1 MRRPPPPA
9 GPLTGQTEDG
19 GYTLALMRLLVT
31 GGAGFI
37 GSNFVRYW
45 VEQHPEDHVVAYDV
59 LTYAGNRP
67 NLADVEDAIVF
78 VQGDI
83 CDGPL
88 AEKTLRDEEIDTIVH
103 FAAESH
109 NSLAVLDPGL
119 FFRTNV
125 LGTQTLLE
133 AARQVGIARFHHI
146 STCEVYGDLALDTDE
161 VFTEDSPYR
170 PRTPYN
176 ASKAGADHAVR
187 AYGETYGLPVTITNC
202 SNNYGPYQFPEK
214 VIPVFTTAALDD
226 KNLTLYAT
234 TENRREWLHVRDHC
248 TAIEAV
254 LERGTVGET
263 YHVGSGI
270 EASIMEIAD
279 LVLKTL
285 GKPASLKEIV
295 PDRPGHDRR
304 YLLDSSKLRTRL
316 GWAPSDRLG
325 GRAGGD
331 GRVVRGQPR
340 LVGAAARPGTGR
352 RGRMG
357 LRRLTPAPPMRV
369 LVTGADGQ
377 LGRDLLDALAGR
389 VPVGGRRCRLLGP
402 EGPLAGAGAGYEV
415 LATDIGTMRVDERDA
430 VQYVVRAF
438 RPDLVLHG
446 GALTAV
452 DACESDV
459 DLAYAVNAVGTRNV
473 AEAAAAVGAHLLY
486 VSTDYVF
493 DGTSTRPYR
502 EWDAPNPMS
511 VYGASKLA
519 GERECPPGST
529 IVRTSWVCGAHGN
542 NMVKTVLRLAAGSDP
557 LRFVDDQHGS
567 PTFTADLAAAI
578 VTLGTDRRPGIFH
591 VTNSG
596 ATTWCGFVRAIMAAA
611 GADPARVHA
620 ISTADLDPSKYPAP
634 RPANSVLDNMALR
647 LSGLPALPDWND
659 GLRRLV
665 RALDVAGA
673 AA

>member
-1 MRRPPPPA
+1 
-9 GPLTGQTEDG
+9 
-19 GYTLALMRLLVT
+19 MRLLVT

-45 VEQHPEDHVVAYDV
+45 AEEHPDDHVVAYDA
-59 LTYAGNRP
+59 LTYAGNRSS
-67 NLADVEDAIVF
+67 LADVEDRIVF

-83 CDGPL
+83 CDGPF
-88 AEKTLRDEEIDTIVH
+88 AEKTLRDQDIDTIVH

-109 NSLAVLDPGL
+109 NSLAVLNPGL

-133 AARQVGIARFHHI
+133 AARQVAVARFHHI

-161 VFTEDSPYR
+161 VFTESSPYR

-187 AYGETYGLPVTITNC
+187 AYGETYGLPVPITNC

-214 VIPVFTTAALDD
+214 VIPVFTTSALDD

-234 TENRREWLHVRDHC
+234 TQNRREWLHVHDHC
-248 TAIEAV
+248 TARPTTSAAASR
-254 LERGTVGET
+254 LPSWRSQTSCWRPWGSPPRSRRSCPTAPGTIAGT
-263 YHVGSGI
+263 C
-270 EASIMEIAD
+270 SIPRSC
-279 LVLKTL
+279 
-285 GKPASLKEIV
+285 GP
-295 PDRPGHDRR
+295 
-304 YLLDSSKLRTRL
+304 SS
-316 GWAPSDRLG
+316 G
-325 GRAGGD
+325 GRPRSPGGRGWPRPSSGTQKTAPGGSRCGPGPRSSRPDGDQPADAG
-331 GRVVRGQPR
+331 
-340 LVGAAARPGTGR
+340 
-352 RGRMG
+352 
-357 LRRLTPAPPMRV
+357 PAMRI

-389 VPVGGRRCRLLGP
+389 VPTGGQRCALLGP
-402 EGPLAGAGAGYEV
+402 EGPQRGLDHDV
-415 LATDIGTMRVDERDA
+415 RATDVGTMRVEDRDA
-430 VQYVVRAF
+430 VLSVFYEF
-438 RPDLVLHG
+438 KPDLVLHG

-452 DACESDV
+452 DACETEV
-459 DLAYAVNAVGTRNV
+459 ELAFAVNAIGTRNV

-493 DGTSTRPYR
+493 DGTSARPYR

-511 VYGASKLA
+511 VYGATKLA

-529 IVRTSWVCGAHGN
+529 IVRTSWVSGAHGA
-542 NMVKTVLRLAAGSDP
+542 NMVKTVLRLAEGDGI

-567 PTFTADLAAAI
+567 PTFTADLAPAI
-578 VTLGTDRRPGIFH
+578 VTLGTNRRPGIFH

-596 ATTWCGFVRAIMAAA
+596 TTSWWGFARAVLEAI
-611 GADPARVHA
+611 GADPARVQPIA
-620 ISTADLDPSKYPAP
+620 TADLDPPRPAP

-647 LSGLPALPDWND
+647 LSGLPPLPDWQD

-665 RALDVAGA
+665 NALVTEEVNA
-673 AA
+673 